1 MANERGCNMGLDLLP
16 EISTIQELAKFLK
29 LSDTTI
35 RRAIKS
41 GDLKVLRAGKKIR
54 IEKEAVLEWLQ
65 GK

>member
-1 MANERGCNMGLDLLP
+1 MGLDLLP